1 MNAKLTMCDY
11 GNTWTYQWSYYSS
24 LSRESKADPSD
35 ESNAWHAALAAPA
48 RGKTWHF
55 RGKHSWGVCK
65 YEFLLPLFYFRKW
78 KYNDCVCGTKFRR
91 WIRNVCQPE
100 LRYKTISSVANPRI
114 DTNQL
119 DLINRQNV
127 CQKSMPFSRLSPSD
141 VSLQVRGMFGFFRRQ
156 RFSHYLRRDKYRLQ
170 VSLYLTSGVLH
181 CTVTYSKTFVFIK
194 TMKQVSYGSKVTLT
208 KIVFHF
214 IMF

>member
-1 MNAKLTMCDY
+1 MNATLTMCDY
-11 GNTWTYQWSYYSS
+11 GNTQYYQWSYYSS
-24 LSRESKADPSD
+24 LSRESKADPGD
-35 ESNAWHAALAAPA
+35 ESSAWHAALAAPA

-127 CQKSMPFSRLSPSD
+127 CQKPMPFFQTFPLR
-141 VSLQVRGMFGFFRRQ
+141 FF
-156 RFSHYLRRDKYRLQ
+156 
-170 VSLYLTSGVLH
+170 
-181 CTVTYSKTFVFIK
+181 VTGLWYVWFFP
-194 TMKQVSYGSKVTLT
+194 
-208 KIVFHF
+208 
-214 IMF
+214 

>member
-1 MNAKLTMCDY
+1 MSHY
-11 GNTWTYQWSYYSS
+11 GNTWSYQWSYYSS

-91 WIRNVCQPE
+91 WMRNVCQPE

-119 DLINRQNV
+119 DLIHRQNV
-127 CQKSMPFSRLSPSD
+127 CQKPMPFFQTFPSEI
-141 VSLQVRGMFGFFRRQ
+141 SLQVRDMFGIFRRQ
-156 RFSHYLRRDKYRLQ
+156 KRLI
-170 VSLYLTSGVLH
+170 TS
-181 CTVTYSKTFVFIK
+181 F
-194 TMKQVSYGSKVTLT
+194 
-208 KIVFHF
+208 KIRQLSD
-214 IMF
+214 

>member
-1 MNAKLTMCDY
+1 MSHY
-11 GNTWTYQWSYYSS
+11 GNTWSYEWSYYSS

-35 ESNAWHAALAAPA
+35 ESNAWHAALSAPA

-91 WIRNVCQPE
+91 WMRNVCQPE

-119 DLINRQNV
+119 DLIHRQNV
-127 CQKSMPFSRLSPSD
+127 CQKPMPFFQTFPSD
-141 VSLQVRGMFGFFRRQ
+141 ISLQVRDVFGLSTVFSTALWARWTVYVYEIFRI
-156 RFSHYLRRDKYRLQ
+156 H
-170 VSLYLTSGVLH
+170 
-181 CTVTYSKTFVFIK
+181 KTKETGLIWF
-194 TMKQVSYGSKVTLT
+194 
-208 KIVFHF
+208 
-214 IMF
+214 